1 MYKICDNIEFNEDM
15 IIIVPSYKEVYYKK
29 KYINNNYKFTTFKNY
44 LLDNYNENKKIV
56 GNHENYIMMYN
67 ALKSVSSTLKN
78 YKDFTSYSFVNDLLN
93 TYDNF
98 YTYDLNYN
106 DKINDLNVIYK
117 KYESLLEE
125 NNLINERLLKLYM
138 LNNYSFNEKIV
149 FCDLEKFDIYDL
161 KIINKMQDVTI
172 KSLNNKFLSEK
183 FNFKYNDIKYNNS
196 YLYNEFNDIEDEL
209 SFVLNDIKKRVLNEK
224 IKFNDFA
231 IVSPSIET
239 YEPYLDLI
247 FDVPYNKKAKIG
259 LLTNKF
265 IRALKE
271 VLCTSFSFKNVINML
286 KLDLFCI
293 NYDLVNK
300 LDNYMYSWN
309 LENNE
314 FVSGFNYNPNGD
326 MKSFTTKDTNDLNM
340 INDAIE
346 SINTP
351 IMYLLK
357 NTINVTDKSTL
368 LRELYTYLDEEKIMD
383 KLYEKDYEGAT
394 SLVNAL
400 ESINDYLEDETSLAE
415 IIEILSN
422 LTFLSNNKMVFANSV
437 RVSNINDFVVE
448 TIELDE
454 NRYQEALR
462 NIHEQQLEK
471 LK

>member
-15 IIIVPSYKEVYYKK
+15 IIIVPYYKEVYYKK

-183 FNFKYNDIKYNNS
+183 FNFKYNDIKYNDS

-224 IKFNDFA
+224 INFNDFA

-247 FDVPYNKKAKIG
+247 FDVPYNKKAKSG

-400 ESINDYLEDETSLAE
+400 
-415 IIEILSN
+415 
-422 LTFLSNNKMVFANSV
+422 
-437 RVSNINDFVVE
+437 
-448 TIELDE
+448 
-454 NRYQEALR
+454 
-462 NIHEQQLEK
+462 
-471 LK
+471 